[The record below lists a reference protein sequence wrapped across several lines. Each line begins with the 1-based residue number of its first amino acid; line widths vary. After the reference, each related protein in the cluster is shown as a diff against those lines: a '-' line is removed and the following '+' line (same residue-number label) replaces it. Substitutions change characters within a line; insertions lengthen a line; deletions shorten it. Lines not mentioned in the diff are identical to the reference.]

1 MHKIRYFSYTN
12 RCEQLKKTSL
22 SFFEKLFYLC
32 RVKHSEIR
40 QHIIKTASTLFYG
53 NGYNSTG
60 INEIIAEAGI
70 AKATL
75 YSHFKSKEDVCVAY
89 LKFKNSTF
97 LEDIAKFCKSKP
109 TGKQQILAIFDFLQ
123 SFFLSSDFN
132 GCWCINTVSEIPK
145 DNEKIRMEI
154 QQQKEKF
161 IGLIS
166 DLVNNNLP
174 NLTKAQTTSLSKQ
187 IYLLYE
193 SAVSESHLHKADWP
207 IIETRKL
214 CSQIIE

>member
-1 MHKIRYFSYTN
+1 M
-12 RCEQLKKTSL
+12 
-22 SFFEKLFYLC
+22 
-32 RVKHSEIR
+32 KHSKIR
-40 QHIIKTASTLFYG
+40 QHIIETASTLFYG

-60 INEIIAEAGI
+60 INEIIAKAGI

-97 LEDIAKFCKSKP
+97 LENVAAFCQSRPK
-109 TGKQQILAIFDFLQ
+109 GKQQILAIFDFLKT
-123 SFFLSSDFN
+123 FFLSSDFN

-145 DNEKIRMEI
+145 ENKKIRVEI

-161 IGLIS
+161 IELIS
-166 DLVNNNLP
+166 ELVRNNLP
-174 NLTKAQTTSLSKQ
+174 ELTKDKRASLTKQ

-193 SAVSESHLHKADWP
+193 SAVSESHIHKADWP
-207 IIETRKL
+207 IKETKKL
-214 CSQIIE
+214 CSQIIA